1 VVRRNLIMILVSLI
15 TVITAVNILL
25 YAFELL

>member
-25 YAFELL
+25 YALELL

>member
-1 VVRRNLIMILVSLI
+1 MVRRNLIMILVSLI